1 MGYYL
6 QRQSGVLILDA
17 MNEAVAQ
24 KHYLRTRIKH
34 ERLTL
39 TKPFM
44 ERAALAL
51 LGHASEAKLIEDHH
65 SIAFYLP
72 TRGEISCMPMIEYAL
87 KLGKKCYVP
96 KIYPNK
102 KRGMW
107 FLPYSGKESV
117 KEGAFGILEPT
128 SPISKAVRP
137 SELDIIFMPLV
148 AFDLKGNRLGMGGGY
163 YDTVLANIPKHEQ
176 PKLIGLA
183 YNLQQVRDI
192 PQEKWDIQMDA
203 VITPSNYRLFDRK
216 PKTPTKPTLTPKP

>member
-1 MGYYL
+1 
-6 QRQSGVLILDA
+6 
-17 MNEAVAQ
+17 MNNAVAQ

-51 LGHASEAKLIEDHH
+51 LGHAAQANLIEDHH
-65 SIAFYLP
+65 RIAFYLP
-72 TRGEISCMPMIEYAL
+72 TRGEISCLPMIEYAL
-87 KLGKKCYVP
+87 KLGKECYVP
-96 KIYPNK
+96 KVYPNK

-107 FLPYSGKESV
+107 FLPYTGKESV

-128 SPISKAVRP
+128 APISKAIRP

-163 YDTVLANIPKHEQ
+163 YDKVLANIPKDQQ

-183 YNLQQVRDI
+183 YNLQQVREI

-203 VITPSNYRLFDRK
+203 VITPNNYRIFERQSAVNGNTALSNK
-216 PKTPTKPTLTPKP
+216 P